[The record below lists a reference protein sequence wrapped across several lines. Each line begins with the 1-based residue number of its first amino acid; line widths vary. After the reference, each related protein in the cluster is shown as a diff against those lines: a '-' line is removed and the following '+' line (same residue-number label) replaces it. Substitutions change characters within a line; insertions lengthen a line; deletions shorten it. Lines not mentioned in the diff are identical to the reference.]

1 MRYRQLGPHGPLV
14 SELGF
19 GASPLGGIYG
29 GFAETAGIQAVH
41 AALDAGITFFDVA
54 PYYGLTAAETLLGKA
69 LHGIDR
75 DRYVLA
81 TKVGRDGDQ
90 AFDFSAGAVTRS
102 VRDSLARLGVDHV
115 DLIQCHD
122 VEFGSLHQVAS
133 ETIPALRALQAEGL
147 VRGVGITGY
156 PLPALARIADVASVD
171 TVMSYCQYT
180 LQDRRLAAS
189 VNEFAAAGSATINA
203 SPLAMG
209 ALTSRGAPP
218 WHPAPPEVLARC
230 SRAAAVCQVRGADLA
245 KLARSSRSRPARAS
259 ARWWA
264 APARRTSGATSRG
277 SRSRSTTTCWRPS
290 RRSWRRSAIRAGSAD
305 DPRTRVPPSTEM
317 AAQILDSHVH
327 LLDAVGLTY
336 KSGVAGLDLRSRQ
349 RMGVPRCQRE
359 RDRPRLRSH
368 RQHPGAS
375 RRPSAERR
383 GPRPHSGRPLGRSRG
398 PRWRRG
404 LPGIPR
410 LRLRPRRD
418 YPRWRRMAREVR
430 PSSSPAAGLAEKPA
444 SAGLPPGGIVRA

>member
-1 MRYRQLGPHGPLV
+1 VRYRPLGPHGPLV

-41 AALDAGITFFDVA
+41 AALDAGMTFFDVA
-54 PYYGLTAAETLLGKA
+54 PYYGLTAAETVLGKA

-102 VRDSLARLGVDHV
+102 FRDSLARLGVEHV

-133 ETIPALRALQAEGL
+133 ETIPALRALQDEGL

-230 SRAAAVCQVRGADLA
+230 SRASAACQVRGADLA
-245 KLARSSRSRPARAS
+245 KLALQFSVT
-259 ARWWA
+259 
-264 APARRTSGATSRG
+264 TSPCVCTVV
-277 SRSRSTTTCWRPS
+277 
-290 RRSWRRSAIRAGSAD
+290 GSASPANVRRNIAWIEEPID
-305 DPRTRVPPSTEM
+305 DDLLASIET
-317 AAQILDSHVH
+317 ILAPVR
-327 LLDAVGLTY
+327 
-336 KSGVAGLDLRSRQ
+336 DL
-349 RMGVPRCQRE
+349 GWV
-359 RDRPRLRSH
+359 
-368 RQHPGAS
+368 
-375 RRPSAERR
+375 
-383 GPRPHSGRPLGRSRG
+383 SGRS
-398 PRWRRG
+398 
-404 LPGIPR
+404 
-410 LRLRPRRD
+410 
-418 YPRWRRMAREVR
+418 ENQN
-430 PSSSPAAGLAEKPA
+430 PAEH
-444 SAGLPPGGIVRA
+444 